1 MFTLV
6 DQEKKEILTLEDLGR
21 ISELMKY
28 NLSDE
33 DIQEV
38 VNNVAGF
45 GKREITWEQFD
56 KYIVKKMDKKH
67 AAQWVSRST

>member
-6 DQEKKEILTLEDLGR
+6 DQEKKEILTLDDLRR

-28 NLSDE
+28 NLTDE

-45 GKREITWEQFD
+45 GKN
-56 KYIVKKMDKKH
+56 
-67 AAQWVSRST
+67 

>member
-67 AAQWVSRST
+67 AAQ